1 MRAASRRNSVGVSGW
16 RPAGPVTAWSAGSRR
31 SPVGSA
37 TGRGSPRR
45 TMAPTRASNS
55 LTWNGFG
62 RWSSPPAANPAR
74 TSCSWSRAV
83 RKRTGV
89 SIPRDRSA
97 WQTSRPSESGK
108 PMSSTTAANCVS
120 GPGPAAAS
128 APVPSAAVV
137 TVNPPSRRPRA
148 TASRSTESSSTTST
162 AGLSTTSHAPRPLAA
177 PPRPFRP
184 CSGHPATVGH
194 MTNTNLE
201 DATLGRVL
209 LNKVPEVTIFFWII
223 KILATTVGETFADFL
238 SGLGLGL
245 GGTTVVMTAV
255 FVVVLVVQFRT
266 RRYVPAIYWLTVVLI
281 SVVGTLL
288 TDNLTD
294 VLGVPLELSTAVFA
308 IALGITFAVW
318 YSSERT
324 LSIHSVV
331 TLRREAFYWLAVLLT
346 FALGTAV
353 GDLVDEKF
361 GVGYWPTALL
371 VALIIGAI
379 AVSHLVF
386 RANAVLTF
394 WLAYILT
401 RPLGASLGDGLSQ
414 QKADGGLGLGTTW
427 TSVLFLA
434 SILVVVTYRAVTKG
448 AQAVV
453 PDDEAAALAR

>member
-1 MRAASRRNSVGVSGW
+1 
-16 RPAGPVTAWSAGSRR
+16 
-31 SPVGSA
+31 
-37 TGRGSPRR
+37 
-45 TMAPTRASNS
+45 
-55 LTWNGFG
+55 
-62 RWSSPPAANPAR
+62 
-74 TSCSWSRAV
+74 
-83 RKRTGV
+83 
-89 SIPRDRSA
+89 
-97 WQTSRPSESGK
+97 
-108 PMSSTTAANCVS
+108 
-120 GPGPAAAS
+120 
-128 APVPSAAVV
+128 
-137 TVNPPSRRPRA
+137 
-148 TASRSTESSSTTST
+148 
-162 AGLSTTSHAPRPLAA
+162 
-177 PPRPFRP
+177 
-184 CSGHPATVGH
+184 

-201 DATLGRVL
+201 GTSLRRVL

-245 GGTTVVMTAV
+245 GGTTVVMTAI

-294 VLGVPLELSTAVFA
+294 VLGVPLMASTIVFA
-308 IALGITFAVW
+308 VALGLTFALW
-318 YSSERT
+318 YRTEGT

-331 TLRREAFYWLAVLLT
+331 TRRREAFYWLAVLLT
-346 FALGTAV
+346 FALGTAA
-353 GDLVDEKF
+353 GDLVSEKF

-386 RANAVLTF
+386 RANAILTF

-427 TSVLFLA
+427 TSLLFLA
-434 SILVVVTYRAVTKG
+434 TILVVVTYLAVTKRD
-448 AQAVV
+448 QDVV
-453 PDDEAAALAR
+453 PEEEAAVLAR

>member
-1 MRAASRRNSVGVSGW
+1 MVPDGRRWAADA
-16 RPAGPVTAWSAGSRR
+16 RPAAAEPFRRRSGRGGDAAGMAN
-31 SPVGSA
+31 SPVGALSA
-37 TGRGSPRR
+37 R
-45 TMAPTRASNS
+45 
-55 LTWNGFG
+55 
-62 RWSSPPAANPAR
+62 
-74 TSCSWSRAV
+74 
-83 RKRTGV
+83 
-89 SIPRDRSA
+89 
-97 WQTSRPSESGK
+97 Q
-108 PMSSTTAANCVS
+108 
-120 GPGPAAAS
+120 
-128 APVPSAAVV
+128 
-137 TVNPPSRRPRA
+137 
-148 TASRSTESSSTTST
+148 
-162 AGLSTTSHAPRPLAA
+162 
-177 PPRPFRP
+177 
-184 CSGHPATVGH
+184 
-194 MTNTNLE
+194 
-201 DATLGRVL
+201 L
-209 LNKVPEVTIFFWII
+209 LNKVPEVTLFFWVI
-223 KILATTVGETFADFL
+223 KVLATTVGETFADFL

-318 YSSERT
+318 YSTERT

-386 RANAVLTF
+386 RADAVLTF

-401 RPLGASLGDGLSQ
+401 RPLGASLGDGLAQ
-414 QKADGGLGLGTTW
+414 PKADGGLALGTTW
-427 TSVLFLA
+427 TSLLFLA
-434 SILVVVTYRAVTKG
+434 TILAVVTYLAVTKRD
-448 AQAVV
+448 QAAV
-453 PDDEAAALAR
+453 PEAEAAAIAR